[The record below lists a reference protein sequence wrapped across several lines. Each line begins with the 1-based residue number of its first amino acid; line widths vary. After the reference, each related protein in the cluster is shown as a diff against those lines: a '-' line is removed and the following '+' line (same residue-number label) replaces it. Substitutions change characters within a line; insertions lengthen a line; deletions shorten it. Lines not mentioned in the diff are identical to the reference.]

1 MSCLTCV
8 VMKTRTKFIPFL
20 VRLPPSP
27 HPQGQTIPTALTILQ
42 TRDEDA
48 LLIRR
53 RALEFLNKV
62 IRHCGYDYVADSMD
76 FISNQIAALLGDG
89 ETSFAETAFAFF
101 KVLASEVAVEDPKYT
116 PALRVLTAY
125 LPFMIELVRNDNGR
139 WRAAVALL
147 TLFRFACETPS
158 EGQRRVRAPWR
169 AVRLGAVGGQRRGR
183 HGDCGHLRGQTQGSG
198 DRRDGGDL

>member
-1 MSCLTCV
+1 M
-8 VMKTRTKFIPFL
+8 
-20 VRLPPSP
+20 
-27 HPQGQTIPTALTILQ
+27 
-42 TRDEDA
+42 
-48 LLIRR
+48 
-53 RALEFLNKV
+53 

-139 WRAAVALL
+139 WRAAAALL
-147 TLFRFACETPS
+147 TLFRFACKTSP
-158 EGQRRVRAPWR
+158 EGQRRVRAPRR
-169 AVRLGAVGGQRRGR
+169 AVDSVLSVDNDEDAMVTAGTSEARRKAAASTRWWPICEVGV
-183 HGDCGHLRGQTQGSG
+183 C
-198 DRRDGGDL
+198 